1 LTHTSD
7 TTVYHSRL
15 IYPFQGLRPQ
25 TESVDEVAAPP
36 YDVLS
41 SSEARLLA
49 HDKPLSFLHISKPEI
64 DLPEGTDPFSNAVY
78 EKGAENICSM
88 LESGVLVK
96 DKNSC
101 YYIYRL
107 ETENHRQTGLVGV
120 APISAYDEN
129 RIRKHEFTR
138 PDKETDR
145 VKQIDYVNAQTGPVL
160 LVHRPS
166 EPISM
171 ILHEITM
178 GPSLYEVELSDGVKH
193 SLWLVEDSAVKSR
206 IDTAY
211 EDLDC
216 LYIADGHHRSAAA
229 SRVCDIRRSANP
241 NHNGSEA
248 YNRFLIVAF
257 PSNELQILDYNRI
270 VLDLNNL
277 SSDNFLDRLNKDFE
291 VIHSD
296 HPVKPNCR
304 EVFGMYLEKN
314 WYKLKLRVSPRREI
328 SIIEQLDVRILS
340 DRILEPILG
349 VGDLRTDPRINFV
362 GGVRGLEELEL
373 SVDSGKWEVAFSLFP
388 TEIEDLMTV
397 ADIGEVMPPK
407 STWFEPKLAD
417 GLVSYPIE

>member
-1 LTHTSD
+1 
-7 TTVYHSRL
+7 
-15 IYPFQGLRPQ
+15 
-25 TESVDEVAAPP
+25 
-36 YDVLS
+36 
-41 SSEARLLA
+41 
-49 HDKPLSFLHISKPEI
+49 
-64 DLPEGTDPFSNAVY
+64 
-78 EKGAENICSM
+78 M
-88 LESGVLVK
+88 
-96 DKNSC
+96 
-101 YYIYRL
+101 
-107 ETENHRQTGLVGV
+107 
-120 APISAYDEN
+120 
-129 RIRKHEFTR
+129 
-138 PDKETDR
+138 
-145 VKQIDYVNAQTGPVL
+145 
-160 LVHRPS
+160 
-166 EPISM
+166 
-171 ILHEITM
+171 
-178 GPSLYEVELSDGVKH
+178 
-193 SLWLVEDSAVKSR
+193 
-206 IDTAY
+206 
-211 EDLDC
+211 DC

-314 WYKLKLRVSPRREI
+314 WYKLTLRVSPRREI

-373 SVDSGKWEVAFSLFP
+373 SVDSGKWEVAFY
-388 TEIEDLMTV
+388 EKI
-397 ADIGEVMPPK
+397 I
-407 STWFEPKLAD
+407 
-417 GLVSYPIE
+417 